1 MLTKKSGSGVLLSLV
16 LVLYFHSP
24 AFSEGY
30 FGAGA
35 GLGMSMSCDIAEPN
49 RVGRECAST
58 SSFRS
63 DPSLSKGES
72 WGGYS
77 FRSAAVGYFF
87 KSLPWLGFEANYSI
101 NSQNLDTAVSA
112 KIKNNPDEVREGLR
126 PSSLK
131 GVVDVSHYSTVGF
144 LLKFKPVHDET
155 YAGFRVFGG
164 LGFGVDIL
172 NIKGVEFLDG
182 DRIKQRDAG
191 REMILDLDFLLSA
204 GIDYKIRKN
213 AKAYGEYK
221 YKNASFASSA
231 FDGIVD
237 YEFDLDESSF
247 TFGLAHSF

>member
-16 LVLYFHSP
+16 LVLCFHSP

-35 GLGMSMSCDIAEPN
+35 GLGMSTSCDITEPN
-49 RVGRECAST
+49 RRGRECASA

-63 DPSLSKGES
+63 DPSLSERES
-72 WGGYS
+72 WGYS
-77 FRSAAVGYFF
+77 FRPAAVGYFF
-87 KSLPWLGFEANYSI
+87 KSLPWLGIEANYSI
-101 NSQNLDTAVSA
+101 NSQNLNTAVSA
-112 KIKNNPDEVREGLR
+112 KIRNNPDEFREGLS
-126 PSSLK
+126 PSSLR

-155 YAGFRVFGG
+155 YAGVGVFGG

-172 NIKGVEFLDG
+172 NIRGVEFIDG
-182 DRIKQRDAG
+182 DRGKQRDLG
-191 REMILDLDFLLSA
+191 REMMLDLDFLLSA
-204 GIDYKIRKN
+204 GIDYKILKN
-213 AKAYGEYK
+213 TKAYGEYK

-247 TFGLAHSF
+247 TFGLVHSF